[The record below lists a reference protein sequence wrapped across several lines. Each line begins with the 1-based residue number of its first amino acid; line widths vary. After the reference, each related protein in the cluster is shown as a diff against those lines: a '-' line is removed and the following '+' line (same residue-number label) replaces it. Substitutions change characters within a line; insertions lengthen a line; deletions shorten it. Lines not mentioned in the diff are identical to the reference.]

1 MVVATT
7 LHGLLVN
14 NLRDDGCP
22 LFPDKG
28 TTAREM
34 ATRVP
39 KATALNTLL
48 FNILKIKANLDRA
61 FFRGID
67 TT

>member
-1 MVVATT
+1 MIATT
-7 LHGLLVN
+7 SLHGLLVN

-22 LFPDKG
+22 LFPYKG

-34 ATRVP
+34 AARAP
-39 KATALNTLL
+39 KATAANTFI
-48 FNILKIKANLDRA
+48 FNNLKNKVSLDRA

>member
-1 MVVATT
+1 MVAAIT

-28 TTAREM
+28 TTAPEI
-34 ATRVP
+34 AACVP
-39 KATALNTLL
+39 KATALNTLI
-48 FNILKIKANLDRA
+48 FNILQIQLSLDRA
-61 FFRGID
+61 FFLGLD